1 MFNAGV
7 HKNPA
12 ISMMDLNKLNIWGHV
27 IKIQCILI
35 EFLINNNNKMDI
47 EDILKS
53 VDHIALFIAILI
65 FLIIKFLKY
74 LLGRER
80 LKIKRSSSLYNSI
93 NSTSPNSI

>member
-35 EFLINNNNKMDI
+35 G
-47 EDILKS
+47 
-53 VDHIALFIAILI
+53 
-65 FLIIKFLKY
+65 FLIIHCYASKSDEMIINVYTVPRVNQYLK
-74 LLGRER
+74 
-80 LKIKRSSSLYNSI
+80 N
-93 NSTSPNSI
+93 NF

>member
-35 EFLINNNNKMDI
+35 EFLINNINKMDI

-53 VDHIALFIAILI
+53 VDHICLFIAILI

-74 LLGRER
+74 LLG
-80 LKIKRSSSLYNSI
+80 
-93 NSTSPNSI
+93 